1 MHVMHSFGSGSRQH
15 PQVDRLVAGLA
26 NGNSML
32 IVSPLP
38 TAALLTAIEGLLR
51 RTRILRVA
59 PPLAL
64 PAFMEQIAARAG
76 ADTGSLEQGFNALT
90 TLDTTCDRIA
100 LIVEDAHLLP
110 PETLRYIDFSFW
122 SAPHLQVILAGQ
134 PEVTDLLALNGYP
147 TLRKR
152 LAFKIVVPSAPLP
165 DTLQFATPQ
174 LITAQRSEFEAGPSR
189 ALTSRSVS
197 LAGAAMGAAIVLA
210 MFTVRPLPLGGM
222 DRSPAVI
229 AIVGLTLAPMSS
241 TAIPLVAPTLASEP
255 APVPAFAEPATENE
269 PPAEVEPTVSA
280 GVQPDMAGSM
290 PVSDPELSRPVLAD
304 TAEPPTAPIGT
315 PAIES
320 AGASPPRDV
329 ALVVPDQGLSRET
342 GPEPSPDPSPGTTR
356 APATAGPADP
366 APIVPVITAP
376 RLAPPI
382 PKRPLPRLAAQPA
395 PARVERA
402 TSRAD
407 PALSYGQ
414 RCRAIVQRSIIGEPP
429 TDADVL
435 FLRNGCR

>member
-1 MHVMHSFGSGSRQH
+1 MHVMHSFGPGSGQH

-32 IVSPLP
+32 IVSPLS

-64 PAFMEQIAARAG
+64 PAFMEQIAANAG
-76 ADTGSLEQGFNALT
+76 PDTGSLEQGFNALT
-90 TLDTTCDRIA
+90 TLDATCDRIA

-110 PETLRYIDFSFW
+110 PETLRYIDLSFW

-134 PEVTDLLALNGYP
+134 PEMTGLLALEGYT

-165 DTLQFATPQ
+165 LPDKLRFATPR
-174 LITAQRSEFEAGPSR
+174 LITARRSDFGTGPSR

-197 LAGAAMGAAIVLA
+197 LAGAAMGAAIVFA
-210 MFTVRPLPLGGM
+210 MFAVRPLPLGGP

-229 AIVGLTLAPMSS
+229 AMVGLNPGPTSS
-241 TAIPLVAPTLASEP
+241 TAISSLAQILTPEP
-255 APVPAFAEPATENE
+255 ALIPALATPATETE
-269 PPAEVEPTVSA
+269 PLVEVEPTVLV

-290 PVSDPELSRPVLAD
+290 PVPDPELSRPLLAD
-304 TAEPPTAPIGT
+304 AAEPPTAPIGT
-315 PAIES
+315 PATEPPS
-320 AGASPPRDV
+320 ASPPVDA
-329 ALVVPDQGLSRET
+329 ALFVPASDPP
-342 GPEPSPDPSPGTTR
+342 PEPLPAPATGLAQ
-356 APATAGPADP
+356 APATAGPAEP
-366 APIVPVITAP
+366 APIVPVIAAP
-376 RLAPPI
+376 RLTPPI
-382 PKRPLPRLAAQPA
+382 PKRAPPRLAAQPA
-395 PARVERA
+395 PVRVERA
-402 TSRAD
+402 TSQSD

-414 RCRAIVQRSIIGEPP
+414 RCRAIVQRALIGETP